1 MNKMAGLVDISN
13 FHSSTRA
20 VISRERAKRNIVE
33 TVESR
38 ITQRWRHAAELA
50 RRWSRSRSHYQE
62 KLNVSTMEHMST
74 VDACD
79 GGNLRQGKGVGV
91 ISGLEDDLLVVSPHI
106 DGRLRD
112 EGRN

>member
-1 MNKMAGLVDISN
+1 
-13 FHSSTRA
+13 
-20 VISRERAKRNIVE
+20 
-33 TVESR
+33 
-38 ITQRWRHAAELA
+38 
-50 RRWSRSRSHYQE
+50 
-62 KLNVSTMEHMST
+62 MEHMST